1 MLFAISS
8 LTLAQ
13 TANENTV
20 ENKAELLLSALRKD
34 LNALQAEFKQYEL
47 TSDNRTVEEN
57 SGTVWMQAPD
67 LFKWHYQE
75 PFEQLIVADGAQVW
89 VYDED
94 LQQVTVKSQKNNL
107 NPIYVIIN
115 EELSTRYY
123 DISYEGNQDHLDWVK
138 LTPKEDSNEVNNVML
153 GIEENQLQ
161 CISLPFGSGL
171 GFSLGLIHGQK
182 ANQTQMTRWAIDF
195 RVKNSFHPLTKNLK
209 QGYYTT
215 LQTSV
220 ISQLGQ
226 AYYELNDEERSTLC

>member
-1 MLFAISS
+1 MKKALIIIMLFAISP

-20 ENKAELLLSALRKD
+20 ENTAELLLSALRKD

-153 GIEENQLQ
+153 GIEENQLRSIHVNNQ
-161 CISLPFGSGL
+161 LDQTLVFEFSALERNPDLPKDTFK
-171 GFSLGLIHGQK
+171 FSPPEGVDVVE
-182 ANQTQMTRWAIDF
+182 AID
-195 RVKNSFHPLTKNLK
+195 
-209 QGYYTT
+209 
-215 LQTSV
+215 
-220 ISQLGQ
+220 
-226 AYYELNDEERSTLC
+226 